1 MVTTISGSN
10 ITFTDGSTWAG
21 ATPGVVPDTN
31 SSNTATSYNV
41 GYLAF
46 GNTVFV
52 ANLGY
57 SSYYLPGNIYC
68 GLNNT
73 TVWKSGIGATTLVVG
88 VNNSYPATA
97 QDFGSQ
103 CFYMAGTVNASAAG
117 TWRFRGQAVAKGI
130 NQDKGNFALA
140 ERVA

>member
-1 MVTTISGSN
+1 MATTISGST

-21 ATPGVVPDTN
+21 ATPSVAPDTN
-31 SSNTATSYNV
+31 TSNTATSYNV

-46 GNTVFV
+46 GNTIFI

-57 SSYYLPGNIYC
+57 SSYYLPGSIYC
-68 GLNNT
+68 GLNNST
-73 TVWKSGIGATTLVVG
+73 LWKNNVGVTTLVVG
-88 VNNSYPATA
+88 VNTSYGGTV

-103 CFYMAGTVNASAAG
+103 CFYMAGTSSSAAAG
-117 TWRFRGQAVAKGI
+117 TWRFRGQAVSKGI
-130 NQDKGNFALA
+130 NQTNGNFALA